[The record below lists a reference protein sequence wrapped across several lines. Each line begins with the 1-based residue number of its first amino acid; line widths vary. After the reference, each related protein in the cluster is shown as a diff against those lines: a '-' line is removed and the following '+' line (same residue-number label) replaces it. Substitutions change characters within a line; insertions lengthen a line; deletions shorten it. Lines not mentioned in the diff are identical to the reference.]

1 MGTMASPSGE
11 PAAGLAERLG
21 DLGVLGEEDRQ
32 SVLRILDALIANTKV
47 RSLARELEQG
57 G

>member
-1 MGTMASPSGE
+1 MGTMASPCGE